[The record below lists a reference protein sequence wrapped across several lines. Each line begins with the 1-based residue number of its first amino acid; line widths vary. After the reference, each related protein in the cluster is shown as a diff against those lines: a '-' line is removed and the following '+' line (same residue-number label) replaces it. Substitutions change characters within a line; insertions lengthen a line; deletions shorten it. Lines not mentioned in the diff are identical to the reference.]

1 MQATLFEATN
11 NVTGSACYVQNE
23 TSDIM
28 VDFAFFSSVLNFTQC
43 HRKKYPKI
51 LPEKQTRVEQ

>member
-43 HRKKYPKI
+43 
-51 LPEKQTRVEQ
+51 